1 MLYRDYLKNK
11 YQSTAVKLANAEGV
25 PCVLEYSKGKNM
37 RNYEAYGNSMNGKNL
52 LQYPYNYTTKTIN
65 GITFTDNGD
74 GSITANGTATANA
87 YFVMVGMSWEEEIP
101 FSAGT
106 YTLSGCP
113 AGGGL
118 NTYALSLG
126 GRTSANDNRNVYA
139 QDIGNGKTITINSGR
154 YDFIIAIYSGTTVE
168 NLIFKPQLEIG
179 STATEWQS
187 PAISP
192 ENPVEIQSVGNLTTK
207 NLLPYPYIYT
217 TKTINGV
224 TFTDNGDGS
233 ITIDG
238 TATANAVFYL
248 VGKQDN
254 YTLDKCGL
262 KIGDNYTIS
271 KTLISGDSIANVY
284 FTANYYNENGKMQ
297 EGAVISNRNTA
308 TKTIESDFK
317 VWGIYLLVAKD
328 KTVNNTT
335 IKLQLEKGSS
345 ATEYEPYH
353 KYDIPITVTGKNLF
367 NKEACHCNEIKA
379 EPPTVIDINTYGVG
393 VLWSD
398 QLISLFKP
406 NTTYT
411 ISCEFECVDV
421 PSDDYTFNNGILGF
435 LIQPKISGYSS
446 INMLVTHQLVKG
458 EIYHFSKT
466 FTVPSNFSEGT
477 YIMYV
482 YRNSYKNSDGK
493 PITASAICRNIQIEE
508 GTSSTA
514 YEPYKGS
521 QTTHIYLDEP
531 LRKVGDYTDY
541 IDFKNQKVVRKV
553 KEKQLVGAEQWS
565 RYSSFRGFYSGIS
578 DMLIQN
584 SGYGFC
590 SHYPRTTKPENMG
603 VRFGAN
609 NIVAYFTQ
617 LYTDENPLTIY
628 EWKAKLAEWNVSGN
642 PMKITYILAE
652 STEETISLPALK
664 TFKGTSIMSVDTAVL
679 PSNIKAKYIRT

>member
-1 MLYRDYLKNK
+1 MLYRDYLKSK
-11 YQSTAVKLANAEGV
+11 YQNTAVKLANAEGV
-25 PCVLEYSKGKNM
+25 PCVLEYSKGKNI
-37 RNYEAYGNSMNGKNL
+37 RNYEIYGNSV
-52 LQYPYNYTTKTIN
+52 Q
-65 GITFTDNGD
+65 D
-74 GSITANGTATANA
+74 GT
-87 YFVMVGMSWEEEIP
+87 P
-101 FSAGT
+101 
-106 YTLSGCP
+106 
-113 AGGGL
+113 
-118 NTYALSLG
+118 
-126 GRTSANDNRNVYA
+126 
-139 QDIGNGKTITINSGR
+139 
-154 YDFIIAIYSGTTVE
+154 
-168 NLIFKPQLEIG
+168 
-179 STATEWQS
+179 
-187 PAISP
+187 SP
-192 ENPVEIQSVGNLTTK
+192 ESPVEIQSVGDLTTK

-262 KIGDNYTIS
+262 KIGDSYTIS

-284 FTANYYNENGKMQ
+284 FTANYYNTSDTMKQ
-297 EGAVISNRNTA
+297 GALATSTNTS
-308 TKTIESDFK
+308 TSTIQSDFK

-335 IKLQLEKGSS
+335 IKPQLEKGSS

-353 KYDIPITVTGKNLF
+353 KYDIPITVKGKNLF
-367 NKEACHCNEIKA
+367 NKEDSRCSEIKA
-379 EPPTVIDINTYGVG
+379 EPPTVIDINTYGVP
-393 VLWSD
+393 VL
-398 QLISLFKP
+398 LTEKVVSLFKP

-411 ISCEFECVDV
+411 ISCDIECVDV
-421 PSDDYTFNNGILGF
+421 PSDDYTFYNGILGF
-435 LIQPKISGYSS
+435 LIQSKVSGYSS

-458 EIYHFSKT
+458 EIYHLSKT

-493 PITASAICRNIQIEE
+493 IITASAIYRNIQIEE
-508 GTSSTA
+508 ASSATA

-521 QTTHIYLDEP
+521 ETMHIYLDEP
-531 LRKVGDYTDY
+531 LRKVGDYADY

-553 KEKQLVGAEQWS
+553 KEKQLVGAERWG
-565 RYSSFRGFYSGIS
+565 RYPSFRGFYSGIS
-578 DMLIQN
+578 DMLSQN

-603 VRFGAN
+603 VRFGADN
-609 NIVAYFTQ
+609 TVAYFTQ
-617 LYTDENPLTIY
+617 LYTDENPLTTD
-628 EWKAKLAEWNVSGN
+628 EWKAKLAEWNASGN
-642 PMKITYILAE
+642 PLKVTYILAE
-652 STEETISLPALK
+652 STEENISLPALK
-664 TFKGTSIMSVDTAVL
+664 TFKGTSVMSVDTAVF